1 MHITMSKTLSLA
13 LLFVMI
19 GPLALLPVM
28 GQQAQRVAIDIAH
41 YEIDVD
47 ISPQSNKLSAIADV
61 TFKPLSDT
69 RNVTF
74 ELNGSLVVES
84 VERVIPPP
92 PQPESTPAA
101 APIPT
106 PARGRA
112 PKPPVTAIK
121 VPVRTFQTLSF
132 VQDRVGMTGLGPIVR
147 VDLGENFAA
156 GSEVIVRFKYSGIL
170 VDAQG
175 GPLLTKRLAFIGPE
189 EGYLQYAAR
198 WFPFNE
204 YAADKATGR
213 IRVGLPNDVKL
224 ATGGAEPPSLKDG
237 KHEIVH
243 TKAGLIGNIAYG
255 KFDERNLSFGDI
267 KVDVFTRGMNEPI
280 VNEIAEVI
288 GRAYEF
294 YVAEFGEPMTGR
306 RISVVQTDEE
316 GLDFYTGPGIIFM
329 ANRFFDQN
337 REFAAER
344 LQREVAYQWWMHTV
358 GLKSFDDAVIS
369 QGLAEYSAILFREKG
384 ASDARIESLRR
395 ELLEKSLTF
404 EQNASLARAPATL
417 DDQST
422 AYQYVMFG
430 KGPMVFSL
438 LRETMGSDKF
448 KTFLRTLITRYRG
461 QNLSLVDFENYASE
475 AHGSPLRYF
484 FARWVEGTGVP
495 EFRADYDIIR
505 TRVGKFVTR
514 GTVRQNYD
522 NLRLPV
528 DLLLRAEGDGATK
541 LMTVNIEDA
550 SADFYFETDGRPL
563 EVIVD
568 PTFKLLRTSDELR
581 ISSVARRGI
590 EQLKEGNLA
599 EAQIQLEEA
608 LKLDRSNGWVYY
620 HLGLLHLQQR
630 NYDLAIDNF
639 KTITQGIKK
648 NARPPWIHVWAWI
661 KLGNA
666 YDAKGDRTRAIDS
679 YKKAEELG
687 DEYDGARAAIE
698 KFLATPF
705 DPRIQN

>member
-1 MHITMSKTLSLA
+1 MRNRKIFSALTLLVLA
-13 LLFVMI
+13 SHLV
-19 GPLALLPVM
+19 APVSA
-28 GQQAQRVAIDIAH
+28 QQAQRVSL
-41 YEIDVD
+41 D
-47 ISPQSNKLSAIADV
+47 ISHYSMDVEINPEQNKISASVDV
-61 TFKPLSDT
+61 AFKPLSDT

-92 PQPESTPAA
+92 PQPD
-101 APIPT
+101 PT
-106 PARGRA
+106 PTPSPSPTPSRGRA
-112 PKPPVTAIK
+112 PKSSVTAAK
-121 VPVRTFQTLSF
+121 VPVTTYQTLSF

-147 VDLGENFAA
+147 VDLGENFVA
-156 GSEVIVRFKYSGIL
+156 GSEVIVRFKYSGVL

-189 EGYLQYAAR
+189 DGYLKYAAR

-204 YAADKATGR
+204 YGADRATAK
-213 IRVGLPNDVKL
+213 IRVALPKDFRI
-224 ATGGAEPPSLKDG
+224 ATGGSEPVIAVKDG
-237 KHEIVH
+237 RFEIVH
-243 TKAGLIGNIAYG
+243 TNAGLIGNIAYG
-255 KFDERNLSFGDI
+255 RFDEKNLSFGDI

-294 YVAEFGEPMTGR
+294 YVGEFGEPITGK
-306 RISVVQTDEE
+306 RISLVQTDEE

-337 REFAAER
+337 REFALER

-369 QGLAEYSAILFREKG
+369 QGLAEYSAILLREKG
-384 ASDARIESLRR
+384 ASEARIESLRR

-430 KGPMVFSL
+430 KGPMVLSL

-448 KTFLRTLITRYRG
+448 KTFLRSLISKYRG

-505 TRVGKFVTR
+505 TRTGKFVTR

-528 DLLLRAEGDGATK
+528 DLQLRAEGEGANT

-563 EVIVD
+563 EVIID
-568 PTFKLLRTSDELR
+568 PNFKLLRTSDDLR
-581 ISSVARRGI
+581 VSSVARRGI

-630 NYDLAIDNF
+630 NYDIAIDNF
-639 KTITQGIKK
+639 KTITQGIRN
-648 NARPPWIHVWAWI
+648 NARPPWIHVWSWI

-666 YDAKGDRTRAIDS
+666 YDAKGDRTRAVDA

-687 DEYDGARAAIE
+687 DEYDGAKSAIE

-705 DPRIQN
+705 DPRVSN

>member
-1 MHITMSKTLSLA
+1 MRNRKTFSALA
-13 LLFVMI
+13 LLV
-19 GPLALLPVM
+19 LASHLVTPVSA
-28 GQQAQRVAIDIAH
+28 QQAQRISL
-41 YEIDVD
+41 D
-47 ISPQSNKLSAIADV
+47 ISHYSMDVEINPEQNKISASVDV
-61 TFKPLSDT
+61 TFKPLADT

-92 PQPESTPAA
+92 PQPEPTPT
-101 APIPT
+101 PSPSPT
-106 PARGRA
+106 PARGRT
-112 PKPPVTAIK
+112 PKPSVTVTK
-121 VPVRTFQTLSF
+121 VPVTTFQTLSF

-147 VDLGENFAA
+147 IDLGENFGA
-156 GSEVIVRFKYSGIL
+156 GSEVIVRFKYSGVL

-189 EGYLQYAAR
+189 DGYLKYAAR

-204 YAADKATGR
+204 YGADRATAT
-213 IRVGLPNDVKL
+213 IRVALPKDFRI
-224 ATGGAEPPSLKDG
+224 ATGGSEPIAVKDG
-237 KHEIVH
+237 RYEIVH
-243 TKAGLIGNIAYG
+243 TNAGLIGNIAYG
-255 KFDERNLSFGDI
+255 KFDEKNLSFSDI

-280 VNEIAEVI
+280 VNEIAEAV

-294 YVAEFGEPMTGR
+294 YVEEFGEPITGK
-306 RISVVQTDEE
+306 RISLVQTDEE

-337 REFAAER
+337 REFALER

-369 QGLAEYSAILFREKG
+369 QGLAEYSAILLREKG
-384 ASDARIESLRR
+384 ASEVRIESLRR

-430 KGPMVFSL
+430 KGPMVLSL

-448 KTFLRTLITRYRG
+448 KTLLKSLISKYRG

-505 TRVGKFVTR
+505 TRTGKFVTR

-528 DLLLRAEGDGATK
+528 DLQLRAEGEGANT

-563 EVIVD
+563 EVIID
-568 PTFKLLRTSDELR
+568 PNFKLLRTSDDLR
-581 ISSVARRGI
+581 VSSVARRGI

-630 NYDLAIDNF
+630 NYDIAIDNF
-639 KTITQGIKK
+639 KTITQGIRS
-648 NARPPWIHVWAWI
+648 NARPPWIHVWSWI

-666 YDAKGDRTRAIDS
+666 YDAKGDRTRAVDA

-687 DEYDGARAAIE
+687 DEYDGAKSAIE

-705 DPRIQN
+705 DPRVQN